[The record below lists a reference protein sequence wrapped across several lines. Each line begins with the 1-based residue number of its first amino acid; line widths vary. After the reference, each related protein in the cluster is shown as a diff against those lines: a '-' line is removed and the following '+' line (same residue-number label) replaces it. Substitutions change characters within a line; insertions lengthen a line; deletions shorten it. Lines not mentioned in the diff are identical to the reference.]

1 MLLMHKEKRLFEKL
15 ESCVGKDSGPRPI
28 PAIPPIFVL
37 ENIFEEESLEQPK
50 IKLRTV
56 TAVRLVAD
64 SKVKYSNP
72 RKPLV

>member
-1 MLLMHKEKRLFEKL
+1 MHKEKRLFEKL

-28 PAIPPIFVL
+28 PTIPPIFVL

-56 TAVRLVAD
+56 TTVRLVAD

-72 RKPLV
+72 TKPLV